1 MKNLDSVL
9 TVHIIT
15 QVWPF
20 PRVNQSKNS
29 YPLTNSLLPP
39 PRIDDTSRKSHSHE
53 VSLHFSPISIQ
64 YAFAY

>member
-1 MKNLDSVL
+1 MKNLGPVL
-9 TVHIIT
+9 TLHIMT
-15 QVWPF
+15 QVLPF
-20 PRVNQSKNS
+20 PHVNQSKNS
-29 YPLTNSLLPP
+29 YPLTNFLLPP